1 MSKDKLPLLF
11 TRRTW
16 FNINTFH
23 LIRGSICFLLPK
35 SIFIKAFLLLF
46 SKILVGRVLHWR
58 LYCPSD
64 NNFCTIFPII
74 EYWAIWSCE
83 IIYDQ
88 MAYAGNIFS
97 LCAPSYNS
105 GKIQVNFIVPY
116 EITTFSEND
125 CSFGRLK

>member
-1 MSKDKLPLLF
+1 
-11 TRRTW
+11 
-16 FNINTFH
+16 
-23 LIRGSICFLLPK
+23 
-35 SIFIKAFLLLF
+35 
-46 SKILVGRVLHWR
+46 
-58 LYCPSD
+58 
-64 NNFCTIFPII
+64 
-74 EYWAIWSCE
+74 
-83 IIYDQ
+83 